1 MEKLLIKDLP
11 KNERPRERLLTGG
24 VEILANDELIAI
36 ILKTGTKSE
45 SVKMLSN
52 RVLKEARGIHGLKNI
67 TINKLLNIKGIGLV
81 KAIELKAAIEL
92 GKRVYYDYNNNNNPI
107 KLDKANLIYEYFKYS
122 LSDKKQ
128 EYFYCLYLDAKNNL
142 IDKRLLFIG
151 TLNKS
156 IVHPRE
162 IFKEAYL
169 LSASNIICVHNH
181 PSGDVKPSQEDIF
194 FTKNLVNIGIIQGI
208 PVLDHIIISDNGYY
222 SFYENNE
229 I

>member
-1 MEKLLIKDLP
+1 M
-11 KNERPRERLLTGG
+11 LTGG

-128 EYFYCLYLDAKNNL
+128 EYF
-142 IDKRLLFIG
+142 I
-151 TLNKS
+151 
-156 IVHPRE
+156 
-162 IFKEAYL
+162 AY
-169 LSASNIICVHNH
+169 I
-181 PSGDVKPSQEDIF
+181 
-194 FTKNLVNIGIIQGI
+194 
-208 PVLDHIIISDNGYY
+208 
-222 SFYENNE
+222 
-229 I
+229 

>member
-128 EYFYCLYLDAKNNL
+128 EYFYCLYLDAK
-142 IDKRLLFIG
+142 
-151 TLNKS
+151 
-156 IVHPRE
+156 
-162 IFKEAYL
+162 
-169 LSASNIICVHNH
+169 II
-181 PSGDVKPSQEDIF
+181 
-194 FTKNLVNIGIIQGI
+194 
-208 PVLDHIIISDNGYY
+208 
-222 SFYENNE
+222 
-229 I
+229 